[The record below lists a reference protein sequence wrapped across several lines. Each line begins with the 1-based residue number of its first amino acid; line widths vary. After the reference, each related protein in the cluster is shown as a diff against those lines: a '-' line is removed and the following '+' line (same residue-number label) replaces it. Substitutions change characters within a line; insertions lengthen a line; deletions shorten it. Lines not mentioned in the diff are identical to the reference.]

1 MADLRRTRKNVQTA
15 LLIIVGIDVLAAVAF
30 FSPLVGSAESRMLEM
45 HTLQAELTTKT
56 RQVGPLKDLPN
67 KVKLATKQVADFYK
81 QRFPAQDSQIATEL
95 GKLAAA
101 DGVHIDQ
108 VQYKPKDVGPGGLQP
123 VEMEADLSGNYV
135 ALARFINALERDD
148 MFFIVSSVSLAG
160 EQTGAVKLTMKI
172 ETYLK
177 AGPQ

>member
-1 MADLRRTRKNVQTA
+1 MADLRRTRKSIQAA
-15 LLIIVGIDVLAAVAF
+15 LLIIVGVDVLAAVAL

-56 RQVGPLKDLPN
+56 REVGPLKDLPD
-67 KVKLATKQVADFYK
+67 KVKLASQQVADFYK
-81 QRFPAQDSQIATEL
+81 KRFPAQDSQIATEL

-101 DGVHIDQ
+101 DGVTIDQ

-123 VEMEADLSGNYV
+123 VEMEADLGGNYV

>member
-1 MADLRRTRKNVQTA
+1 MADLRRTRKNIQAA
-15 LLIIVGIDVLAAVAF
+15 LLFIVGIDVLAAVAF

-56 RQVGPLKDLPN
+56 KELGSLKDLPD
-67 KVKLATKQVADFYK
+67 KVKLATQQVADFYK
-81 QRFPAQDSQIATEL
+81 KRFPAQGSQIATEL
-95 GKLAAA
+95 GKLAAS
-101 DGVHIDQ
+101 DGVKIDQ
-108 VQYKPKDVGPGGLQP
+108 VQYKAKDVGPGGLQR

-172 ETYLK
+172 ETYLR
-177 AGPQ
+177 AGAQ

>member
-1 MADLRRTRKNVQTA
+1 MADLRRTRKNVKTA
-15 LLIIVGIDVLAAVAF
+15 LLLIVGIDVLAAIAF

-56 RQVGPLKDLPN
+56 RQVGPLKDLPD
-67 KVKLATKQVADFYK
+67 KVKLASQQVADFYK
-81 QRFPAQDSQIATEL
+81 KRFPAQNSQIATEL
-95 GKLAAA
+95 GRLAAA
-101 DGVHIDQ
+101 DGVTIDQ
-108 VQYKPKDVGPGGLQP
+108 VQYKFKDEGPGGLRP

-148 MFFIVSSVSLAG
+148 MCFIVSSVSLAG

>member
-1 MADLRRTRKNVQTA
+1 MADLRRTRKNIQAA
-15 LLIIVGIDVLAAVAF
+15 LLFIIGIDVLAAVAF

-56 RQVGPLKDLPN
+56 KQLGSLKDLPD
-67 KVKLATKQVADFYK
+67 KVKLATQQVSDFYK
-81 QRFPAQDSQIATEL
+81 RRFPAQESQILSEM

-101 DGVHIDQ
+101 DGVKIDQ

-123 VEMEADLSGNYV
+123 VEMIADLSGNYV

-177 AGPQ
+177 GPQ

>member
-1 MADLRRTRKNVQTA
+1 MADLRRTRKKIQAA
-15 LLIIVGIDVLAAVAF
+15 LLMIVGVDVLAAIAF

-56 RQVGPLKDLPN
+56 KQVGPLKDLPD

-81 QRFPAQDSQIATEL
+81 KRFPAQDSQIATEL
-95 GKLAAA
+95 GKLAAG
-101 DGVHIDQ
+101 DGVTIDQ

-135 ALARFINALERDD
+135 ALARFINALERDE